1 MHAPD
6 QSPERT
12 PALQLRIA
20 LSSPSAL
27 SSYPPSQTTLH
38 CSPLDSAP
46 SVHGPTSAPWAGAVM
61 PEHAHPHE
69 QMFTLLEGEF
79 ELTISGE
86 ARIQKPGAVA
96 VIAPNA
102 PHSGRAI
109 TACRII
115 DVFSPVREDMR

>member
-1 MHAPD
+1 MTFLHLDGITEKEPVPGFRGRFVH
-6 QSPERT
+6 SG
-12 PALQLRIA
+12 
-20 LSSPSAL
+20 SM
-27 SSYPPSQTTLH
+27 TLGFWNV
-38 CSPLDSAP
+38 A
-46 SVHGPTSAPWAGAVM
+46 AGAVM